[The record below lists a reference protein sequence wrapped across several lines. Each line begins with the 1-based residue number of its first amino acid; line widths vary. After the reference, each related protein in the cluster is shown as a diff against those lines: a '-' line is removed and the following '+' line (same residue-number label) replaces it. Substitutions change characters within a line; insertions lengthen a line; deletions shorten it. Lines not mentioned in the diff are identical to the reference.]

1 MTPTPVGMRCPE
13 CSRQRTKVTRG
24 TSSFGQGAAAPATY
38 ALIALNVIA
47 FVAQILSGS
56 AGFDG
61 ADRAF
66 VNFALYG
73 PAVGDGEWYRIVTGG
88 FLHDGPLHLLFNM
101 FALYVLGSFLEPGLG
116 TPRFVFLYFASL
128 LAGALGV
135 LILDPHTFTGGASGA
150 IFGIF
155 GAAFVI
161 ARERRIGTVAPQIAL
176 LLVVNLAFTFGTP
189 GISIGGHLGGL
200 AGGFLCSLAIV
211 AGDRGML
218 GPRRLRAELIAM
230 GVIAVL
236 AAVISVAIAP

>member
-24 TSSFGQGAAAPATY
+24 TSAFGRSAVARATY
-38 ALIALNVIA
+38 VLVALNVLA
-47 FVAQILSGS
+47 FIAQIASGS
-56 AGFDG
+56 GGFDI
-61 ADRAF
+61 ADRGF
-66 VNFALYG
+66 VNFALFG
-73 PAVGDGEWYRIVTGG
+73 PAVGDGEPYRLITGG
-88 FLHDGPLHLLFNM
+88 FLHDGPLHLAFNM
-101 FALYVLGSFLEPGLG
+101 FALFVLGSFLEPVLG
-116 TPRFVFLYFASL
+116 TPRFVLLYFTALVCGS
-128 LAGALGV
+128 LGV

-211 AGDRGML
+211 AGDRGWL
-218 GPRRLRAELIAM
+218 GARRLPAELAIMGSIAVVALAASL
-230 GVIAVL
+230 VIA
-236 AAVISVAIAP
+236 